1 MSSKTAGKQNPAPA
15 AMQPMLLDTTQAGVF
30 GGTEVPAT
38 LDKRISGHLW
48 GSFFGYNLKF
58 PVLFV

>member
-38 LDKRISGHLW
+38 SINASAVICGGRFSGTT
-48 GSFFGYNLKF
+48 
-58 PVLFV
+58 